1 MNLAELTIR
10 NKVVSVIVIL
20 ITVIGGWS
28 AYQGMA
34 RFEDPEFTIRTALV
48 AVQYPGA
55 SPTEVAE
62 EVVEPLERAIQ
73 QMQEVE
79 SITSKSSAGVAEIA
93 VNIDF
98 EFSRTKGDLQ
108 IVWSKLRAKVD
119 DATRALPP
127 GVADP
132 VVLDEFGDVFGIYY
146 FLTGEGYTPAE
157 LHRYAK
163 ELQGE
168 LLQID
173 GVAKVAIDGALAE
186 VIYVETSRERAAA
199 LGASVPA
206 IYDALR
212 QRNIAVSAG
221 NVRVGE
227 ERLLIEPS
235 ASVSSIDDIENMLV
249 PTASSSSVLRLGDFA
264 DVWRGYETP
273 PRKLYR
279 FNGQPAIAMGV
290 AGVSGGNIV
299 QIGKAI
305 DEVVVAAESRRPI
318 GIELHDF
325 YHQGHFVERA
335 IDDFVTDVLVAL
347 AIVSITLLAFMGPR
361 PAASMGVILLL
372 TVLVTVA
379 TMNAVGIPMH
389 RISLGALIIGL
400 GMMVDNAIVV
410 TDGILVGVKAG
421 KSRLEA
427 AKSVVAQSKWPLLG
441 GTLVGIIAFAPIGF
455 SPGAAAEYVGHL
467 FWVILIAL
475 GFSWLFAMTL
485 TPLFCY
491 WFFKEELSDNAD
503 SKQAEGAFI
512 RMYRRL
518 VASALRMR
526 LLVVA
531 IVVGI
536 FMVSMWGFQF
546 VKPGFFPASTMPQ
559 LVVDY
564 WLPQGTDISKTSEDV
579 RRIEEYVAGLEGVN
593 AVQTTIGGGGLR
605 YTLIYPPESP
615 NSAYGQLIVRVDD
628 YRMVDALMPQIQ
640 EHLDAYFPVAQGN
653 VWKFQLGPAGG
664 AQIEATFKG
673 PDPAM
678 LRDLADQAKRIMA
691 DDGGALFIRDDWR
704 QQVRVIEPIY
714 SPVKARRAGV
724 TRRDIATAL
733 RRTYSGLPVGVYREG
748 DDLLPIVVRA
758 PEHERQAVEDMRN
771 IQVLSPVTGAYI
783 PIGQVTDGFRTK
795 WRDGMMS
802 RDDRAWAIK
811 AQSDPIPGELTSDLF
826 TRVRPLIEAID
837 LPDGYRLEWD
847 GEYGKSKKAN
857 ESLAET
863 LPLGFV
869 AMVITVFVLFGTVR
883 QPVIIWLVVPLALI
897 GVVVGLLVTNLA
909 LEFMGI
915 LGLISL
921 SGLLIKNAIVLVD
934 QIDAEIKAGV
944 PRFDAVVEASASRV
958 RPVVVAALTTLGV
971 VPLLFDAFF
980 QSMAVVLLFGLAFA
994 TLLTLIIVPVLYAM
1008 FFRIGAEEV
1017 RDAV

>member
-1 MNLAELTIR
+1 MNLAELAIR
-10 NKVVSVIVIL
+10 NKVVSVIVVLVTIM
-20 ITVIGGWS
+20 GGWS
-28 AYQGMA
+28 AYQNMA

-98 EFSRTKGDLQ
+98 EFSRTKSDLQ
-108 IVWSKLRAKVD
+108 IVWSRLRAKVD
-119 DATRALPP
+119 DAARRLPP
-127 GVADP
+127 GAAEP
-132 VVLDEFGDVFGIYY
+132 VVIDEFGDVYGIYY

-168 LLQID
+168 LLQLD
-173 GVAKVAIDGALAE
+173 GVAKVAIDGALSE

-199 LGASVPA
+199 LGASVPG
-206 IYDALR
+206 IYNALR

-221 NVRVGE
+221 NVQVGD
-227 ERLLIEPS
+227 ERLVIEPS
-235 ASVSSIDDIENMLV
+235 ASVNSVDDIKNLLV
-249 PTASSSSVLRLGDFA
+249 PTVSGSSIVHLGDFA
-264 DVWRGYETP
+264 DVWRGYEAP

-290 AGVSGGNIV
+290 SGVSGGNIV
-299 QIGKAI
+299 QIGKEI
-305 DEVVVAAESRRPI
+305 DEVVAAAESRRPI
-318 GIELHDF
+318 GIELHNF
-325 YHQGHFVERA
+325 YHQGHFVETA

-347 AIVSITLLAFMGPR
+347 AIVSVTLLAFMGPR
-361 PAASMGVILLL
+361 PAAAMGVILLL
-372 TVLVTVA
+372 TVLATVA
-379 TMNAVGIPMH
+379 TMYAVGIPMH

-410 TDGILVGVKAG
+410 TDGIQVGVKAG
-421 KSRLEA
+421 QSRLEA

-455 SPGAAAEYVGHL
+455 APGAAAEYVGHL

-475 GFSWLFAMTL
+475 GFSWLFATTL

-491 WFFKEELSDNAD
+491 WFFKEEASANGE
-503 SKQAEGAFI
+503 SGQKEGAFM
-512 RMYRRL
+512 RMYKNI

-526 LLVVA
+526 PVVVA
-531 IVVGI
+531 AVVGI
-536 FMVSMWGFQF
+536 FLVSMWGFQF

-564 WLPQGTDISKTSEDV
+564 WLPQGTDISRTSEDV
-579 RRIEEYVAGLEGVN
+579 GRIEEYVSGLEGVN
-593 AVQTTIGGGGLR
+593 AVQTSIGGGGLR

-628 YRMVDALMPQIQ
+628 YRMIDALMPRIQ
-640 EHLDAYFPVAQGN
+640 RHLDENFPVAQGN

-664 AQIEATFKG
+664 AQIEAMFKG
-673 PDPAM
+673 PDPAV
-678 LRDLADQAKRIMA
+678 LRDLADQAKQIMA
-691 DDGGALFIRDDWR
+691 DDGGAIFIRDDWR
-704 QQVRVIEPIY
+704 QQVKVIEPIY

-724 TRRDIATAL
+724 SREDVATAL

-748 DDLLPIVVRA
+748 DELLPIVVRA
-758 PEHERQAVEDMRN
+758 PEHERLAAEDMRN
-771 IQVLSPVTGAYI
+771 IRVLSPVTGAYV
-783 PIGQVTDGFRTK
+783 PIGQVTDGFRIN
-795 WRDGMMS
+795 WRDGSMS
-802 RDDRAWAIK
+802 RDDRFWAIK
-811 AQSDPIPGELTSDLF
+811 AQSDPVPGELASGLLD
-826 TRVRPLIEAID
+826 RIRPQVEAID
-837 LPDGYRLEWD
+837 LPDGYSLEWE
-847 GEYGKSKKAN
+847 GEYGNSKRAN
-857 ESLAET
+857 ENLGET
-863 LPLGFV
+863 LPLGFL
-869 AMVITVFVLFGTVR
+869 AMVLTVFVLFGTVR

-897 GVVVGLLVTNLA
+897 GVVVGLLVTDLP

-934 QIDAEIKAGV
+934 QIDVEIKAGT
-944 PRFDAVVEASASRV
+944 PRFDAVVDASASRV
-958 RPVVVAALTTLGV
+958 RPVIVAALTTLGV

-994 TLLTLIIVPVLYAM
+994 TVLTLIIVPVLYAM
-1008 FFRIGAEEV
+1008 FFRIGEEEV
-1017 RDAV
+1017 RNAV

>member
-1 MNLAELTIR
+1 MNLAEQAIR

-48 AVQYPGA
+48 VVQYPGA

-79 SITSKSSAGVAEIA
+79 SITSKSSAGAAEIA

-221 NVRVGE
+221 NVQVGE

-235 ASVSSIDDIENMLV
+235 ASVSSVDDIKNMLV
-249 PTASSSSVLRLGDFA
+249 PTASSGSIVRLGDFA

-290 AGVSGGNIV
+290 SGVSGGNIV

-361 PAASMGVILLL
+361 PAAAMGVILLL

-379 TMNAVGIPMH
+379 TMDAAGIPMH

-455 SPGAAAEYVGHL
+455 APGAAAEYVGHL

-491 WFFKEELSDNAD
+491 WFFKEESSDNGD
-503 SKQAEGAFI
+503 SQQAEGAFI
-512 RMYRRL
+512 RMYKRL
-518 VASALRMR
+518 VSSALRMR

-536 FMVSMWGFQF
+536 FMASMWGFQF

-579 RRIEEYVAGLEGVN
+579 RRIEEYVSGLDGVN

-605 YTLIYPPESP
+605 YTLIYPPESA

-640 EHLDAYFPVAQGN
+640 EHLDAHFPVAQGN

-673 PDPAM
+673 PDPAV
-678 LRDLADQAKRIMA
+678 LRDLAGQAKQIMA

-771 IQVLSPVTGAYI
+771 IQVLSPVTGSYI

-795 WRDGMMS
+795 WRDGRMS

-826 TRVRPLIEAID
+826 SRVRPLIEAIV

-847 GEYGKSKKAN
+847 GEYGASKKAN

-863 LPLGFV
+863 LPLGFL

-897 GVVVGLLVTNLA
+897 GVVIGLLVTNMA

-934 QIDAEIKAGV
+934 QIDVEIKAGV

-994 TLLTLIIVPVLYAM
+994 TVLTLIIVPVLYSM